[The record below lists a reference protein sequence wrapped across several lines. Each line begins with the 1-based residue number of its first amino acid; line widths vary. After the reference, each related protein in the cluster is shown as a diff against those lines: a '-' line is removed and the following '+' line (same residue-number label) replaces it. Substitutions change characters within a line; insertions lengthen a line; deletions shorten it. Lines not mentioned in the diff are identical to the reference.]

1 MTIQTEAP
9 SSTLIGAMWPARS
22 LPALRWAVLMAIG
35 SLFLA
40 VCAQLQVPLQPVP
53 ITMQTFGV
61 LLLGMAYGSRLGAA
75 TVALY
80 LAEGAFGLPVFAEF
94 KGGLPVLMG
103 PTGGYLFGFVIAA
116 WLVGA
121 LAERGWDRSIHRT
134 ALAMLFGNIVLYIP
148 GLIWLAGFVG
158 GAKEAIQ
165 FGLAPFWIGDILKLA
180 LAAVLLPSAWKLIR
194 RVL

>member
-1 MTIQTEAP
+1 VTIQTEAS
-9 SSTLIGAMWPARS
+9 SSTLIGAMWPARG
-22 LPALRWAVLMAIG
+22 LPALRWGLLMLIG

-40 VCAQLQVPLQPVP
+40 ACAQLQVPLQPVP

-80 LAEGAFGLPVFAEF
+80 LAEGAIGLPVFAEF

-194 RVL
+194 RV

>member
-1 MTIQTEAP
+1 VAMTTDSPQA
-9 SSTLIGAMWPARS
+9 TLIGTLWPARS
-22 LPALRWAVLMAIG
+22 APALRWGLLMLLG

-40 VCAQLQVPLQPVP
+40 ICAQVYVPLQPVP

-80 LAEGAFGLPVFAEF
+80 LAEGAVGLPVFAEF

-121 LAERGWDRSIHRT
+121 LAERSVHRT
-134 ALAMLFGNIVLYIP
+134 ALAMLFGNVVLYIP

-158 GAKEAIQ
+158 GTKEAIQ

-194 RVL
+194 RVP

>member
-9 SSTLIGAMWPARS
+9 HSTLIGTMWPARG
-22 LPALRWAVLMAIG
+22 LPVLRWTLLMLLG

-40 VCAQLQVPLQPVP
+40 ACAQFQVPLQPVP

-61 LLLGMAYGSRLGAA
+61 LLLGMAFGSRLGAA

-80 LAEGAFGLPVFAEF
+80 LAEGAIGLPVFAELS
-94 KGGLPVLMG
+94 GGLPVLLG

-121 LAERGWDRSIHRT
+121 LAERGWDRSVHMT
-134 ALAMLFGNIVLYIP
+134 ALAMLFGNIVLYVP
-148 GLIWLAGFVG
+148 GLIWLGGFVG
-158 GAKEAIQ
+158 ADQAIAL
-165 FGLAPFWIGDILKLA
+165 GLAPFWIGDLLKLA
-180 LAAVLLPSAWKLIR
+180 LAAVLLPSAWRLMR
-194 RVL
+194 RF

>member
-1 MTIQTEAP
+1 
-9 SSTLIGAMWPARS
+9 MWPARG
-22 LPALRWAVLMAIG
+22 LPALRWALLMAIG

-40 VCAQLQVPLQPVP
+40 ICAQLQVPLQPVP

-80 LAEGAFGLPVFAEF
+80 LAEGAVGLPVFAEF

-121 LAERGWDRSIHRT
+121 LAERGWDRSVHRT
-134 ALAMLFGNIVLYIP
+134 ALAMLFGNVVLYIP

-158 GAKEAIQ
+158 GTKEAIQ

-194 RVL
+194 RVP

>member
-1 MTIQTEAP
+1 VTIQTEAP
-9 SSTLIGAMWPARS
+9 QSTLIGAMWPARG
-22 LPALRWAVLMAIG
+22 LPALRWTLLMLVG

-40 VCAQLQVPLQPVP
+40 ACAQLQVPLQPVP
-53 ITMQTFGV
+53 ITMQTFGI

-80 LAEGAFGLPVFAEF
+80 LAEGAIGLPVFAEF
-94 KGGLPVLMG
+94 KGGLPTLMG

-121 LAERGWDRSIHRT
+121 LAERGWDRSVHTT
-134 ALAMLFGNIVLYIP
+134 ALAMLFGNVVLYVP

-158 GAKEAIQ
+158 GAEKAVE
-165 FGLAPFWIGDILKLA
+165 FGLAPFWIGDLLKIA
-180 LAAVLLPSAWKLIR
+180 LAAVLLPTAWKLIR
-194 RVL
+194 RF

>member
-1 MTIQTEAP
+1 VTIQTEAP
-9 SSTLIGAMWPARS
+9 SSTLIGAMWPARG
-22 LPALRWAVLMAIG
+22 LPALRWALLMAIG

-40 VCAQLQVPLQPVP
+40 ICAQLQVPLQPVP

>member
-1 MTIQTEAP
+1 
-9 SSTLIGAMWPARS
+9 MWPARG
-22 LPALRWAVLMAIG
+22 LPALRWALLMAIG

-40 VCAQLQVPLQPVP
+40 ICAQLQVPLQPVP

-194 RVL
+194 RVP